1 VYNRGLIAVNM
12 YEARTR
18 QPLWHASVE
27 QSLQGVTGEKAEAK
41 INEAVAAMFA
51 KYPAAPIA
59 PPAH

>member
-1 VYNRGLIAVNM
+1 VNI
-12 YEARTR
+12 YDARSR

-51 KYPAAPIA
+51 KYPLPPGA